1 MGKRIKWSEDFKRYP
16 GCRQPCRGFR
26 RIGKAIAQVLLV
38 LCALYAVYAFFAK
51 AELSPVALKSS
62 AVETK
67 PAEAETMDS
76 LGGVSTEDGSQ
87 QAEDMG

>member
-38 LCALYAVYAFFAK
+38 LSALYAVYAFFGK
-51 AELSPVALKSS
+51 AELNPAVVESS
-62 AVETK
+62 AVEAK
-67 PAEAETMDS
+67 PDEAGTMDS
-76 LGGVSTEDGSQ
+76 LGGVNAKDGSQ
-87 QAEDMG
+87 QPEDMG

>member
-38 LCALYAVYAFFAK
+38 ICALYAVYAFFAK
-51 AELSPVALKSS
+51 AKLSPVMPKSS
-62 AVETK
+62 AVE
-67 PAEAETMDS
+67 PNPGEEEVLEG
-76 LGGVSTEDGSQ
+76 LGEGKAQDRL

>member
-38 LCALYAVYAFFAK
+38 LSALYAVYAFFAK
-51 AELSPVALKSS
+51 AELSPAVVKSS

-67 PAEAETMDS
+67 PAEAGTMDS
-76 LGGVSTEDGSQ
+76 LGGMSTEDGSQ